1 MHASRGRQV
10 PGDDERRDGIM
21 FDERHDDQLS
31 RGDRMRGG
39 NVHIFG
45 RPELVHDLSCRVL
58 HQHASFY
65 RSDDVLGV

>member
-1 MHASRGRQV
+1 
-10 PGDDERRDGIM
+10 M